1 MPATCALVPNLFL
14 FRYQSIGEVP
24 EPVQISNCD
33 VPRRSHH
40 LDRRAADLAERGAAA
55 GDPNDLLDTTETS
68 EWLGVSSQFLEIGRH
83 AGYGPRYVRIS
94 PRRVRYR
101 RADVIAWLEART
113 HSSTAAY
120 SAGREGRKPG
130 SRIVDG
136 RVLPPQEA
144 ADAAAE

>member
-1 MPATCALVPNLFL
+1 MPTDIATVALTTGLVDKPK
-14 FRYQSIGEVP
+14 
-24 EPVQISNCD
+24 
-33 VPRRSHH
+33 SHH
-40 LDRRAADLAERGAAA
+40 LDRRAADLAERGAA
-55 GDPNDLLDTTETS
+55 GGNPDDLLNTTEVA
-68 EWLGVSSQFLEIGRH
+68 EWLAVSTQFLEIGRH

-101 RADVIAWLEART
+101 RADVLAWLQTRV

-136 RVLPPQEA
+136 RVVPPQEA
-144 ADAAAE
+144 ADASAE